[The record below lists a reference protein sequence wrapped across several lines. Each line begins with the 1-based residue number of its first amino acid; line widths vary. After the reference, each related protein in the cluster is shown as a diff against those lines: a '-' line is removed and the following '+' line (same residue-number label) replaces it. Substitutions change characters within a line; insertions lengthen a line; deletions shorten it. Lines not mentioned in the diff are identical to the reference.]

1 MGRTFY
7 SVIPSLLFSL
17 LLNSCNTVVVYPGV
31 TSDELV
37 PLYLNND
44 AIVNNNNNN
53 SYNVFLGRNIVI
65 LMLL

>member
-1 MGRTFY
+1 M
-7 SVIPSLLFSL
+7 IPSLLFSL
-17 LLNSCNTVVVYPGV
+17 LLNSYTAVVVYPGV

-44 AIVNNNNNN
+44 TIINNYNNNN

-65 LMLL
+65 SMLL